1 MVFGTIKQLYT
12 IEIMEFEELYKSY
25 WQKIFRLCM
34 GYVNDYDIAQDM
46 AQETFIIVWQKLHT
60 FRNEASIGTWIFRIA
75 SNNCLRQIEKEKRFP
90 KSELPVNITEEKH
103 YSLEPQIQFL
113 YKCIAE
119 LPEID
124 RIIISLE
131 LEDVKQA
138 EIANIVGLSE
148 ANTRVKI
155 HRIKEKLTQK
165 FKENGQ

>member
-1 MVFGTIKQLYT
+1 MK
-12 IEIMEFEELYKSY
+12 FEEIYITY

-34 GYVNDYDIAQDM
+34 GYVNDYAQAQDLT
-46 AQETFIIVWQKLHT
+46 QETFITVWQQLPK
-60 FRNEASIGTWIFRIA
+60 FRNESSVGTWIFRIA
-75 SNNCLRQIEKEKRFP
+75 SNNCLRQIEKQKRYTKADLPFHLANENIINIEP
-90 KSELPVNITEEKH
+90 K
-103 YSLEPQIQFL
+103 IQFL
-113 YKCIAE
+113 HKTISE

-131 LEDVKQA
+131 LENVKQA

-148 ANTRVKI
+148 ANIRVKV

>member
-1 MVFGTIKQLYT
+1 
-12 IEIMEFEELYKSY
+12 MEFEQLYKSY
-25 WQKIFRLCM
+25 WQKVFRLCM

-75 SNNCLRQIEKEKRFP
+75 SNNCLRQIDKEKRFP
-90 KSELPVNITEEKH
+90 KSELPIHITEERD
-103 YSLEPQIQFL
+103 YSLEPQILFL
-113 YKCIAE
+113 YKCVAE

-131 LEDVKQA
+131 LEDLKQA